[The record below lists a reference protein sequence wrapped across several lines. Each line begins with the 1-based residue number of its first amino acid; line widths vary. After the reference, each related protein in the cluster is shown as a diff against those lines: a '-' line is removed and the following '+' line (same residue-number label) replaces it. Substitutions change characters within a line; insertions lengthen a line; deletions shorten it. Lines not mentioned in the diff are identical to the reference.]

1 MMQEKLAGKE
11 FVLEKETLKEAR
23 SAEEIREIIRTI
35 EDYLVRTRET
45 IERVEKFV
53 KELKQEKIKETD
65 ILREEDRKKPDS
77 EKPDHTLK
85 V

>member
-1 MMQEKLAGKE
+1 M
-11 FVLEKETLKEAR
+11 
-23 SAEEIREIIRTI
+23 
-35 EDYLVRTRET
+35 
-45 IERVEKFV
+45 

-65 ILREEDRKKPDS
+65 ILREPITSGSVKQDGNEIEHPTDFVRYKHAFIEEEDRKKPDS